1 MGNTHPDPLPMLR
14 PCNLTYCSQIL
25 SCALVATVFAD
36 VSHIYRPHQYT
47 YQPVQHYNPVPVPV
61 QTYHTQQQ
69 IPILRQD
76 QDVRE
81 DGSYSYNYETGNG
94 IAAQEQASVRAV
106 GQDLAKSAQGSYSY
120 TSPEGELVQ
129 ISYVADEN
137 GYQAAGSHIP
147 TPPPVPA
154 AIQRALDWIA
164 AHPQPASQTYN
175 NYNQYQQRRFF

>member
-1 MGNTHPDPLPMLR
+1 MFKLV
-14 PCNLTYCSQIL
+14 L
-25 SCALVATVFAD
+25 SFALIATVFAD

-47 YQPVQHYNPVPVPV
+47 FQPVQHYNPIPV
-61 QTYHTQQQ
+61 QTYHAQQQ

-94 IAAQEQASVRAV
+94 IAAQEQGSIRAL
-106 GQDLAKSAQGSYSY
+106 GQNIGKAAQGSFSY
-120 TSPEGELVQ
+120 TSPEGEPVHV
-129 ISYVADEN
+129 SYVADEN
-137 GYQAAGSHIP
+137 GFQAAGSHIP

-154 AIQRALDWIA
+154 AIQRSLDWIA
-164 AHPQPASQTYN
+164 AHPQPASQAYN